1 MDIPAL
7 FNGIFQAQHMA
18 ISVILFFMGKIK
30 ISQESNPTE
39 NYLEKQLNT

>member
-1 MDIPAL
+1 MNTPAL
-7 FNGIFQAQHMA
+7 FSRISQAQYRT
-18 ISVILFFMGKIK
+18 ISAVLFFMSKIK